1 MTEQRNTTWSWILK
15 RLFALGV
22 CLFALAAVGQAGV
35 QLNDI
40 NPMRMPAIGDY
51 GVRVLT
57 PTLIEVTYINTKAK
71 DPATVADWN
80 FVDSSGNLSAPS
92 TSEFTVTANGQSIG
106 VQSVGFK
113 RRPIYAPLNWYE
125 LHLGNYIYLQLSSA
139 IPDGQTVVVKNPTG
153 KLWTSDKNFTTT
165 TDPLRFNPSIH
176 VNQEGY
182 MPNYAK
188 KAMVGYY
195 LGSKGEM
202 TVPASNGFKIV
213 DANTGATVYNGP
225 LTLRKDVGYSY
236 SPTPYQQVYEA
247 DFTAFKTP
255 GEYRLQ
261 IPGMGASLAFMI
273 DEGIAGLFARTYA
286 LGLYHQ
292 RCGYAN
298 DYPYTRHNKGA
309 CHTPAAVVPDMTFSA
324 VNAELANMTGDYAN
338 SQSGAPQLK
347 DVNSSLYPFV
357 NKNPINVKGGHHDA
371 GDYSKYTINV
381 AQLAHSLVFAV
392 DALPGVSSLDNLG
405 LPESGDG
412 IPDVLQE
419 AKWELDFLANMQD
432 SDGGFYF
439 LVYPRNREYE
449 DNVSLQGTDL
459 GDSQVVFP
467 KTTSVTAA
475 GAAALAQAASSPT
488 FKKYY
493 PTEAANYLA
502 KAKLAWTFL
511 QNAWNKYGRD
521 GAYQK
526 ITHYGNEF
534 RDKDEI
540 AWLATEL
547 YLATGDST
555 YHNDLMSH
563 FDPADPN
570 TRRWSWWRLWE
581 GYGCAIRSYAFAVRS
596 GRMSASQLNSTFLAK
611 CEAEI
616 VAAGDDQVKYSQDN
630 AYGSSFP
637 TANKPYRSAGWFFSV
652 DQTFDV
658 ATAYQITAKQAYLD
672 TLVANMNFE
681 AGCNPMNVGL
691 VSGIG
696 WKRQRETVNQYAEN
710 DRRVL
715 PPSGIPLGNI
725 WAGAPY
731 NWQYG
736 NTMRTVCYPADGAST
751 APYAPYEQWIDT
763 FNTSQEMVNPQQGH
777 SLAAMAFFMAQTS
790 AKTQAW
796 KPVQGTI
803 SGLPSSVPA
812 QQTISATLSAPGIDL
827 SKALITW
834 EARDQDPTAAD
845 TFTFAAINTGP
856 QWVEAEALLPDGRR
870 VFAKADFNATTAVN
884 TPPNSDQSA
893 PLSAGN
899 DQAVLYHL
907 DNSWIDA
914 TGKQKALTPAGGA
927 AFDTSNLGWMTTRT
941 GANLHVQAI
950 GDQATVSF
958 PESSICASDTTAIV
972 LDAMVYINAYKGYNV
987 ANSKLIAL
995 VNNWNSSLEFNEDM
1009 YAGPV
1014 FRGGN
1019 SWDVRGTT
1027 VANALTKNVWHHLIM
1042 TIDKTGYSVKVDG
1055 KVVASMA
1062 SGDLANWM
1070 NTGTATLT
1078 LGNFDGWIDEV
1089 TVKHIGTSTP
1099 PTTTNTNTTPSTN
1112 VVTTVSAPTFTPAG
1126 GTFTNSVSVSLATTT
1141 TGATIRYTT
1150 NGTTPTATSTQY
1162 SAPFTLASSATVK
1175 AIAFTSSTNSAVAS
1189 ANFVVTTTST
1199 TVPPDT
1205 NSVPSNTNTIPSTNV
1220 VAGNSAKL
1228 VKTDTTTIGNWKNV
1242 YGADGYTVIGDT
1254 AKAAS
1259 YATMTASGK
1268 SDWTWSTSDSNPNSL
1283 QTAASSTRIAACWYT
1298 AGTMSAD
1305 LNITDGKVHQIAL
1318 YCTDWDNLGRAQ
1330 KVEIVDAATG
1340 AVLDSQ
1346 SLSGFA
1352 GGRYLVWN
1360 VSGHVTIRVTR
1371 TAGNN
1376 AVVEGLFFDTP
1387 SGTTTPPTTETNT
1400 PPVTVT
1406 NTPPTVTN
1414 TAPVVSVAVN
1424 GTSFVAPATVTLTA
1438 TATDANGIAKVEFF
1452 QGTTSLGTATSAPY
1466 TFTWN
1471 NVAAGN
1477 YTVTAK
1483 ATDTLGLTTT
1493 SAAVSIAV
1501 TNAPAAVVATPTIS
1515 PNGGTFTNSVSVSL
1529 ATTTSGATIRY
1540 TLDGSTP
1547 TSTST
1552 AYSGTI
1558 TLTNSATLKAIAFAL
1573 GMTPSAVSS
1582 ATFTITKPAVSGNSA
1597 KFVKSDSTTRGNW
1610 KGVYGAEGYTVLGD
1624 TTKAPSYATV
1634 STSGTYSWTWGNPDY
1649 TGNAGSLIKASST
1662 TARIAACWYTPTSYT
1677 ATIKVTDGKAHQLS
1691 VYALDW
1697 DKLGRAETIEILD
1710 GTTGAVLDSQ
1720 SVSAFSGG
1728 RYLSWTITG
1737 TVKVRVTR
1745 TAGPNAVIEGLFFDA
1760 AQVL

>member
-1 MTEQRNTTWSWILK
+1 
-15 RLFALGV
+15 
-22 CLFALAAVGQAGV
+22 
-35 QLNDI
+35 
-40 NPMRMPAIGDY
+40 MRMPAIGDY

-57 PTLIEVTYINTKAK
+57 PTLIEVTLINSKAK
-71 DPATVADWN
+71 DPASITNWN
-80 FVDSSGNLSAPS
+80 FVDSSGNLSAPAA
-92 TSEFTVTANGQSIG
+92 SEFAVTANGQSIG

-125 LHLGNYIYLQLSSA
+125 LHIGNYLYLQLSSA
-139 IPDGQTVVVKNPTG
+139 IPDGQTVVVKNPSG
-153 KLWTSDKNFTTT
+153 KLWGTSDNYTTT
-165 TDPLRFNPSIH
+165 TDPVRFNPAIH

-182 MPNYAK
+182 MPNYVK

-195 LGSKGEM
+195 LGNKGELA
-202 TVPASNGFKIV
+202 VPSTTFNII
-213 DANTGATVYNGP
+213 DANTGAKVYSG
-225 LTLRKDVGYSY
+225 TLSPRKDIGYSY
-236 SPTPYQQVYEA
+236 SPTPYQAVYEA
-247 DFTAFKTP
+247 DFSAFKTP

-261 IPGMGASLAFMI
+261 VSGMGASLAFMI

-292 RCGYAN
+292 RCGFAN

-309 CHTPAAVVPDMTFSA
+309 CHTPNAVVPDMTFSA
-324 VNAELANMTGDYAN
+324 VNAELANMTGDYAS

-357 NKNPINVKGGHHDA
+357 NKNPIKVIGGHHDA

-381 AQLAHSLVFAV
+381 AQLAHSLMFAV
-392 DALPGVSSLDNLG
+392 DALPGVSSLDNMG

-419 AKWELDFLANMQD
+419 AKWELDFLANLQD
-432 SDGGFYF
+432 TDGGFYF

-493 PTEAANYLA
+493 PTEAANYLN

-547 YLATGDST
+547 YLATGDQT
-555 YHNDLMSH
+555 YHNDLKSH
-563 FDPADPN
+563 YDPADPN
-570 TRRWSWWRLWE
+570 TRRWSWWRMWE

-596 GRMSASQLNSTFLAK
+596 GRVSASALDSTFLAK

-637 TANKPYRSAGWFFSV
+637 DANKPYRTAGWFFSV

-658 ATAYQITAKQAYLD
+658 ATAYQINAKQSYID
-672 TLVANMNFE
+672 TLIANMNFE

-736 NTMRTVCYPADGAST
+736 NTMRTVVYPSDSAST
-751 APYAPYEQWIDT
+751 AAYAPYDQWIDT

-777 SLAAMAFFMAQTS
+777 SLASMAFLMAQTS
-790 AKTQAW
+790 IKSQAW
-796 KPVQGTI
+796 KSVQGTI

-812 QQTISATLSAPGIDL
+812 QQPISATLSAPGVDL

-834 EARDQDPTAAD
+834 EARDQEPTAAD
-845 TFTFAAINTGP
+845 TFTFSAINTGP

-884 TPPNSDQSA
+884 TPPNGDQSA
-893 PLSAGN
+893 PLSASN
-899 DQAVLYHL
+899 DQAALYHL
-907 DNSWIDA
+907 DNSYADA
-914 TGKQKALTPAGGA
+914 TGKQPALTASGGA

-941 GANLHVQAI
+941 GANLHFQAI
-950 GDQATVSF
+950 GQQATVSF
-958 PESSICASDTTAIV
+958 PESSVCANDTTAIV
-972 LDAMVYINAYKGYNV
+972 LDAMVYVNAYKGYNV
-987 ANSKLIAL
+987 ANSKLISL

-1027 VANALTKNVWHHLIM
+1027 VSDALTKNVWHHLVM

-1055 KVVASMA
+1055 KTVASQA
-1062 SGDLANWM
+1062 SGDLANWL
-1070 NTGTATLT
+1070 NSGTATLT
-1078 LGNFDGWIDEV
+1078 IGNFDGWVDEV

-1099 PTTTNTNTTPSTN
+1099 PTGGGGSGTNTPPA
-1112 VVTTVSAPTFTPAG
+1112 TVSAPTISPNG
-1126 GTFTNSVSVSLATTT
+1126 GTFTNSATVSLATTT
-1141 TGATIRYTT
+1141 SGATIRYTT
-1150 NGTTPTATSTQY
+1150 NGSTPTSSSTLY
-1162 SAPFTLASSATVK
+1162 SSPFTLSTSATVK
-1175 AIAFTSSTNSAVAS
+1175 AIAFANSTNSSVTSAS
-1189 ANFVVTTTST
+1189 FVITTGSTVTNT
-1199 TVPPDT
+1199 PPT
-1205 NSVPSNTNTIPSTNV
+1205 NSVP
-1220 VAGNSAKL
+1220 AGNSARF
-1228 VKTDTTTIGNWKNV
+1228 VKSDTTTTGNWKNV
-1242 YGADGYTVIGDT
+1242 YGNDGYVVIGDNT
-1254 AKAAS
+1254 KTPS
-1259 YATMTASGK
+1259 YASLTSSGK
-1268 SDWTWSTSDSNPNSL
+1268 SDWVWNYSDTNPNSL
-1283 QTAASSTRIAACWYT
+1283 QTVASSTRIAACWYT
-1298 AGTMSAD
+1298 GDSMIAD
-1305 LNITDGKVHQIAL
+1305 INITDGNAHQIAL
-1318 YCTDWDNLGRAQ
+1318 YCTDWDKIGRAQ
-1330 KVEIVDAATG
+1330 TVEVLDATSN

-1346 SLSGFA
+1346 TVSSFST
-1352 GGRYLVWN
+1352 GRYLVWN
-1360 VSGHVTIRVTR
+1360 VSGHVKVRVTR

-1376 AVVEGLFFDTP
+1376 AVIEGLFFDPSIDSTP
-1387 SGTTTPPTTETNT
+1387 TTPPTTTNT
-1400 PPVTVT
+1400 PPVV
-1406 NTPPTVTN
+1406 VTN
-1414 TAPVVSVAVN
+1414 TAPVVTVAAN
-1424 GTSFVAPATVTLTA
+1424 NTSFVAPASVTLTA
-1438 TATDANGIAKVEFF
+1438 NATDSDGIAKVEFF
-1452 QGTTSLGTATSAPY
+1452 QGSTSLGTVTSAPY
-1466 TFTWN
+1466 TFVWN

-1483 ATDTLGLTTT
+1483 ATDTLGLSTT
-1493 SAAVSIAV
+1493 SSAISVSV
-1501 TNAPAAVVATPTIS
+1501 TNAPVIVATPTIS
-1515 PNGGTFTNSVSVSL
+1515 PNGGTYTNSATVSL

-1547 TSTST
+1547 TSSST
-1552 AYSGTI
+1552 AYTGAF
-1558 TLTNSATLKAIAFAL
+1558 TLTNTATVKAIAFAS
-1573 GMTPSAVSS
+1573 GMTASSVSS
-1582 ATFTITKPAVSGNSA
+1582 ATFTITKPVVVGNSA
-1597 KFVKSDSTTRGNW
+1597 KFVKADNTTRGNW
-1610 KGVYGAEGYTVLGD
+1610 KNVYGAEGYTVIGD
-1624 TTKAPSYATV
+1624 VTKSPSYATV
-1634 STSGTYSWTWGNPDY
+1634 TPTGNSAWTWSSSDS
-1649 TGNAGSLIKASST
+1649 NAGSLLKAST
-1662 TARIAACWYTPTSYT
+1662 TTTSRVAACWYGFNSYT
-1677 ATIKVTDGKAHQLS
+1677 VNIKITDGKAHQLA

-1697 DKLGRAETIEILD
+1697 DKLGRSETIEILD
-1710 GTTGAVLDSQ
+1710 GTTGAVLNSQ
-1720 SVSAFSGG
+1720 TVSSFSGG
-1728 RYLSWTITG
+1728 RYLVWNISG
-1737 TVKVRVTR
+1737 NVKVRVTR
-1745 TAGPNAVIEGLFFDA
+1745 TGGVNSVISGMFFDA
-1760 AQVL
+1760 APVL